1 MKSMDGTKMRN
12 ILKTVLLISS
22 AAPTLLV
29 AAAIEIFNTHAM
41 TLFTWQL
48 IIVGTIGTFLPLL
61 ILRLIHSQ
69 GEIFPFKAKKVES
82 NDYFILVFL
91 VSYLMPLVT
100 KITALDATWTCSIF
114 VALMIT
120 GWFVSNIPVHPFL
133 FFAGYH
139 FYKVESDDG
148 MVYTL
153 LTKSRLKSPRP
164 VTSVKKISDSMLM
177 E

>member
-1 MKSMDGTKMRN
+1 MRN
-12 ILKTVLLISS
+12 ILKTVLLMSS

-48 IIVGTIGTFLPLL
+48 IIVGAIGTFLPLL

-91 VSYLMPLVT
+91 VSYLR
-100 KITALDATWTCSIF
+100 
-114 VALMIT
+114 
-120 GWFVSNIPVHPFL
+120 
-133 FFAGYH
+133 
-139 FYKVESDDG
+139 KV
-148 MVYTL
+148 
-153 LTKSRLKSPRP
+153 
-164 VTSVKKISDSMLM
+164 
-177 E
+177 